1 MREFPLG
8 RCECGAV
15 YVSETTGH
23 NVGAAMVECLV
34 NACGGNWDLAWD
46 LLPEDDYLTGQ
57 LDDYD
62 EVTHQVVPERFLDGR
77 AVRGVLFFVR
87 LHRGLAELA
96 AHFARAHGAG
106 AQPET
111 APRAVPAGA
120 HVPPLPRLD
129 PKRQKKRADK
139 AGVQRLVRAGDVEAL
154 VALYLDDHRTLH
166 FLQRLLYTPEAGE
179 RYKIAWILGQVC
191 GAGASLDPG
200 PVADLLHRLFESASD
215 SASSSWGMVEA
226 IGAIIANRPDI
237 YGAFARHLFPY
248 MGDPGTREA
257 VLWGLAEIADKR
269 PDTIRALPFYSL
281 FPVLANRDPVLRAL
295 ALRLLGRIGARE
307 AGLQIMGLT
316 HDPTPVMVPDR
327 GGLTATTVAQLAE
340 EALQLIHQEKQS

>member
-1 MREFPLG
+1 M
-8 RCECGAV
+8 
-15 YVSETTGH
+15 
-23 NVGAAMVECLV
+23 
-34 NACGGNWDLAWD
+34 
-46 LLPEDDYLTGQ
+46 
-57 LDDYD
+57 
-62 EVTHQVVPERFLDGR
+62 
-77 AVRGVLFFVR
+77 
-87 LHRGLAELA
+87 
-96 AHFARAHGAG
+96 
-106 AQPET
+106 
-111 APRAVPAGA
+111 
-120 HVPPLPRLD
+120 
-129 PKRQKKRADK
+129 
-139 AGVQRLVRAGDVEAL
+139 
-154 VALYLDDHRTLH
+154 
-166 FLQRLLYTPEAGE
+166 
-179 RYKIAWILGQVC
+179 
-191 GAGASLDPG
+191 
-200 PVADLLHRLFESASD
+200 ADLLHRLFESASD

-281 FPVLANRDPVLRAL
+281 FPVLANREPVLRAL

-307 AGLQIMGLT
+307 AGLQIMGLI